1 MKKVTY
7 LMMLVLSVAF
17 LTISCEKDEP
27 VTPEQKLTLE
37 EQYPDWANLVWV
49 STNGFTGENVLP
61 KLSITIV
68 GNVVTVTYTYKTSD
82 DRIVNDWRNYD
93 EMVVNEDGTYV
104 IGYSNDGTYVKNGKF
119 FTLVSNVG
127 YNYGTHTFVLESK

>member
-49 STNGFTGENVLP
+49 STDGFTGENVLP

-68 GNVVTVTYTYKTSD
+68 GNVVTVTNTYKTSD
-82 DRIVNDWRNYD
+82 DRIVNDWCNYD
-93 EMVVNEDGTYV
+93 EIVVNEDGTFEIETV
-104 IGYSNDGTYVKNGKF
+104 DGTYVKNGKF
-119 FTLVSNVG
+119 FTLVTSGNL
-127 YNYGTHTFVLESK
+127 NENNIHTFCLKV